1 MTPRELK
8 DLAWVGDAVLALYAR
23 QWLLTE
29 PEHPLFS
36 RQERF
41 VRLTS
46 NAFLQA
52 RGEPT
57 RVEAEIG
64 ALYQQEGLEA
74 AFTHIRETLQ
84 PLFHKHLL
92 NASRGQRGRKR

>member
-8 DLAWVGDAVLALYAR
+8 DLAWTGDAVLALYAR
-23 QWLLTE
+23 QWLLNQ
-29 PEHPLFS
+29 PDHPLFT

-46 NAFLQA
+46 NSFLVA
-52 RGEPT
+52 VGEPT

-64 ALYQQEGLEA
+64 RIYNQEGLEA
-74 AFTHIRETLQ
+74 AFTHIETTLQ
-84 PLFHKHLL
+84 PLFEKHL
-92 NASRGQRGRKR
+92 AKAARGHRGQKK